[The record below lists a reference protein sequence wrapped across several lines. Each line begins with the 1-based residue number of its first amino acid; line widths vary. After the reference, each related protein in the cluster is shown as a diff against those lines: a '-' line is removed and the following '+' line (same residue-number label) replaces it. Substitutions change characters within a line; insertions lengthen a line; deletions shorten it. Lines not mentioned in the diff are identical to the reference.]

1 MPLNC
6 LRPARL
12 LSRWGVGGLDDPA
25 LALALAEV
33 S

>member
-6 LRPARL
+6 LRPAL
-12 LSRWGVGGLDDPA
+12 LPPRWGVAGLDDPA